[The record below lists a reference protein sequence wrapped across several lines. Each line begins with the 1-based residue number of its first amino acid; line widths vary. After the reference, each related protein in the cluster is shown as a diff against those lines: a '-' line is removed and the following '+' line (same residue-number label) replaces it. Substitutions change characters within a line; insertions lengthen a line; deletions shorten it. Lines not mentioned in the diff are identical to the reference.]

1 MEVSKCWKVLE
12 FHQISIKMKNCK
24 TFYEAQTAICFKE
37 IIQPPPIPNPPPI
50 RYNLATSLEQKFS
63 YGDIQKYTDICFQSA
78 TRMQFF
84 GVKKWCSPNVF
95 SDTKQK
101 HVCWKICKVRKVFD
115 CVAGAYY
122 FQCQV
127 CWGL

>member
-1 MEVSKCWKVLE
+1 MTIWMMWKMPL
-12 FHQISIKMKNCK
+12 CK
-24 TFYEAQTAICFKE
+24 WHTYWMAPCLICYFIVK
-37 IIQPPPIPNPPPI
+37 
-50 RYNLATSLEQKFS
+50 LFS
-63 YGDIQKYTDICFQSA
+63 YGGIQKYTDICFQSA

-101 HVCWKICKVRKVFD
+101 YVCWKICKVRKVFD

-127 CWGL
+127 CWGLQNEWGFLSGTVLWNEWSFLLVFAGFETFC